1 MIRLISFHKDSTLM
15 HEPNVRFCLLWGY
28 LTSAWSV
35 GIYGRKGIELEGHIW
50 AEPGPDLKDLG
61 LDK

>member
-1 MIRLISFHKDSTLM
+1 M
-15 HEPNVRFCLLWGY
+15 HEPNIRFCLLWGY

-35 GIYGRKGIELEGHIW
+35 GTYGRKGIELEGHIW